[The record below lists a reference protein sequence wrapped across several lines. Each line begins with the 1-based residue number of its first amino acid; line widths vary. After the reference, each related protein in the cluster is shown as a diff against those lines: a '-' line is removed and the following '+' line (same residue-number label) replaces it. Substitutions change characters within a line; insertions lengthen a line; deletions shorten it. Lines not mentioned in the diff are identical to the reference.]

1 MFEGFPGDYF
11 SVNVTVWLHSHT
23 PAEHQM
29 SDEDRVQQLGG
40 ERTAERFA
48 WTVMFTSGGGRD
60 QEQLK

>member
-1 MFEGFPGDYF
+1 
-11 SVNVTVWLHSHT
+11 
-23 PAEHQM
+23 M

-60 QEQLK
+60 QEQLKWAVQSDEEVQRRRKIA